1 MATRKWIPIVVGIAI
16 FVVLVGAGLIGGL
29 ACVVTRAVKVQT
41 LPSAE
46 GQAEFERMAAKW
58 AGQTPFIELAARGS
72 EAEPIVHRE
81 METHRTG
88 SISTVHIR
96 VWSPGERKL
105 ARVDLPFWLIRL
117 GGDKPMTIDAGWE
130 HDVRLRVTPEEVD
143 RRGPG
148 LLVLAT
154 TSSEGRLLVWTE

>member
-1 MATRKWIPIVVGIAI
+1 MATRKWVPIVVGVAI

-29 ACVVTRAVKVQT
+29 VYVVTRTVKVQA
-41 LPSAE
+41 LPAAE
-46 GQAEFERMAAKW
+46 GQAEFERMAAAW
-58 AGQTPFIELAARGS
+58 AGQRPFIELPAPGS
-72 EAEPIVHRE
+72 DAEPIVHRE
-81 METHRTG
+81 METHQTG

-96 VWSPGERKL
+96 VWSPRERKL

-117 GGDKPMTIDAGWE
+117 GGNKPMAINAGWE
-130 HDVRLRVTPEEVD
+130 HEMTLRVTPEEVD

-154 TSSEGRLLVWTE
+154 TSREGRLLVWTE